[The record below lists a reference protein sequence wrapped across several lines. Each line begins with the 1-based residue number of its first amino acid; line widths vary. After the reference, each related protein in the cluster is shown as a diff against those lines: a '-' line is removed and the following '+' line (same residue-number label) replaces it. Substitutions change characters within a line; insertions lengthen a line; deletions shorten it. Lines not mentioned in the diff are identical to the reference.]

1 MRVVSCQAAIEVQA
15 RHRSVALRDRHQT
28 LQYVQGAYM
37 PYQPRMEEVVTEMTH
52 LSETDPEIR

>member
-1 MRVVSCQAAIEVQA
+1 MRVVSCPAAIEVLA
-15 RHRSVALRDRHQT
+15 RHLLVALGNRHPK

-37 PYQPRMEEVVTEMTH
+37 PYQPRVEEAVAEMTH